1 MKLSIKTRLILAFA
15 VLIALSSAI
24 FFLGNTNAFSLN
36 EQINTIVDINV
47 KRIMLASKT
56 AEDIQFITKREK
68 ELIFSKQLDE
78 IQEYAAVIDSRNAEL
93 QERVEQLRSI
103 SDEKG
108 MEIIESFNA
117 KWTDY
122 LKVYAKIKS
131 LSLKNSDST
140 NEEAYALSTS
150 TGREAAMGAVGIM
163 NQILKKNEKALAEA
177 RVSTDLL
184 YDNARTNMLIMLGF
198 SLVVAAGVA
207 WWIIQSISKSI
218 QQAKE
223 VIKRVAEGDLTVE
236 ISNYSHDEIGELLD
250 YLKTMVDKLKEVLT
264 FISTASDHIYSA
276 STQMSA
282 TSQQMSQGSQEQA
295 ASAEQISSSM
305 EEMVSNIQQ
314 NTDNAKQTEKIGLKA
329 ADDIQEG
336 SRAVNQTV
344 DSMKR
349 IAEKI
354 SIIGEIARQTNLLA
368 LNAAVEAARAGDQGR
383 GFAVVAAEVRKL
395 AERSQSAASEI
406 NELSGSSVSIA
417 DKSGRLLDQIVPNIQ
432 NTARLVQEI
441 STASLEQNTGAE
453 QVNNAI
459 QQFNQVIQQNA
470 AASEEMAS
478 GAEELA
484 SQADHLR
491 ETISFFRID
500 RNQSRAAQSSGSAR
514 PVKRARSSGTTVA
527 APVAPAPKAGK
538 QRGVLLDMGNG
549 HGDALDNE
557 YERY

>member
-1 MKLSIKTRLILAFA
+1 MKLSIKTRLIVAFA
-15 VLIALSSAI
+15 ILIALSGSI
-24 FFLGNTNAFSLN
+24 FFLGNSNAYSLN
-36 EQINTIVDINV
+36 EQLNTIVDTNV
-47 KRIMLASKT
+47 KRILLASKT
-56 AEDIQFITKREK
+56 AEDVQFITKREK
-68 ELIFSKQLDE
+68 ELILATQVEEVQD
-78 IQEYAAVIDSRNAEL
+78 YANIIEDKNAEL
-93 QERVEQLRSI
+93 QERIEQLRNI

-108 MEIIESFNA
+108 VEIIETFSTRWN
-117 KWTDY
+117 DY

-131 LSLKNSDST
+131 LGLKNTDSAQAV
-140 NEEAYALSTS
+140 AYSLST
-150 TGREAAMGAVGIM
+150 TAGRENAMAAIASM
-163 NQILKKNEKALAEA
+163 NQILKKNEKTLADAKAEA
-177 RVSTDLL
+177 DKMYETSRMSMIILL
-184 YDNARTNMLIMLGF
+184 AFAT
-198 SLVVAAGVA
+198 GVA
-207 WWIIQSISKSI
+207 ILVAFWIIQSISKSI
-218 QQAKE
+218 LQAKQA
-223 VIKRVAEGDLTVE
+223 IKSVSEGDLTIE
-236 ISNYSHDEIGELLD
+236 ISNYSRDEIGELLD
-250 YLKTMVDKLKEVLT
+250 YLKNMVDKLKEVLT
-264 FISTASDHIYSA
+264 FVSTASDHIFSA

-329 ADDIQEG
+329 AEDIQEG

-406 NELSGSSVSIA
+406 NELSGTSVSIA

-491 ETISFFRID
+491 ETIAFFRID
-500 RNQSRAAQSSGSAR
+500 KNQARSQSSVRSAKRNRPVTNGIAPAAQKNTT
-514 PVKRARSSGTTVA
+514 KRG
-527 APVAPAPKAGK
+527 GI
-538 QRGVLLDMGNG
+538 VLDLGNG

>member
-1 MKLSIKTRLILAFA
+1 MNLSIKTRLILAFA
-15 VLIALSSAI
+15 ILIALSGSI
-24 FFLGNTNAFSLN
+24 FFLGNSNAYSLN
-36 EQINTIVDINV
+36 DQLNTIVDMNV
-47 KRIMLASKT
+47 KRILLASKT
-56 AEDIQFITKREK
+56 AEDVQFITKREK
-68 ELIFSKQLDE
+68 ELILATQVEEVQD
-78 IQEYAAVIDSRNAEL
+78 YANIIDDKNTEL
-93 QERVEQLRSI
+93 LERVEQLKNL

-108 MEIIESFNA
+108 VEIVETFMG
-117 KWTDY
+117 KWNDY
-122 LKVYAKIKS
+122 LKVYGKIKT
-131 LSLKNSDST
+131 LGLKNTDSAQA
-140 NEEAYALSTS
+140 EAYALST
-150 TGREAAMGAVGIM
+150 TVGREAAMGAIVSM
-163 NQILKKNEKALAEA
+163 TQILKKNEKALADAKLQADNLYETS
-177 RVSTDLL
+177 RMSMIILL
-184 YDNARTNMLIMLGF
+184 CFAVVIAV
-198 SLVVAAGVA
+198 LVAF
-207 WWIIQSISKSI
+207 WIIQSISKSI
-218 QQAKE
+218 HQAKLA
-223 VIKRVAEGDLTVE
+223 IKSISEGDLTVE
-236 ISNYSHDEIGELLD
+236 VAGYARDEIGELLD
-250 YLKTMVDKLKEVLT
+250 YLKNMVEKLKEVLT
-264 FISTASDHIYSA
+264 FVSTASDHIFSA

-329 ADDIQEG
+329 AEDIQEG

-395 AERSQSAASEI
+395 AERSQAAASEI
-406 NELSGSSVSIA
+406 NDLSGSSVAIA

-500 RNQSRAAQSSGSAR
+500 KNQSRASQGGVRTA
-514 PVKRARSSGTTVA
+514 KRARTGNVVT
-527 APVAPAPKAGK
+527 APAPKTAK
-538 QRGVLLDMGNG
+538 RGVMLDLGNG

-557 YERY
+557 YEKY